1 MIFINWFNFH
11 HIKRRRTSNEAQG
24 AYCPEPGTNTETC
37 MQGLIQNKIL
47 SLTFIFKIDLSW
59 PFCFLNCK
67 LCINYAGQWSA
78 VTLNRLKFPRYR
90 TLHVQAAWI
99 YMKIV
104 LWLTSNF
111 VLIYDIQGS
120 CRIFV
125 ISIVAI
131 AMIGTGFN
139 SRNLICSIVLFMR
152 SATHLEFSRSLI
164 WNHIKYSCGI
174 EKFQF
179 QASDKIQRK
188 NFRID
193 LSKICNRFMMKYR
206 NIGWMIQL
214 ESENLKFWWTEKT
227 EYSWLWFMIRH
238 VMRIV
243 QNYKKIWLRLG
254 LFWPNWIGL
263 RYACDRLLIRWL

>member
-1 MIFINWFNFH
+1 
-11 HIKRRRTSNEAQG
+11 
-24 AYCPEPGTNTETC
+24 
-37 MQGLIQNKIL
+37 
-47 SLTFIFKIDLSW
+47 
-59 PFCFLNCK
+59 
-67 LCINYAGQWSA
+67 
-78 VTLNRLKFPRYR
+78 
-90 TLHVQAAWI
+90 
-99 YMKIV
+99 MKIV
-104 LWLTSNF
+104 LWLTNNF

-120 CRIFV
+120 CRISV

-152 SATHLEFSRSLI
+152 SATHLELSRSLI
-164 WNHIKYSCGI
+164 W
-174 EKFQF
+174 KFQIETILSTLV
-179 QASDKIQRK
+179 ALK
-188 NFRID
+188 NSNFKQVTKYKGKTSGSIYQ
-193 LSKICNRFMMKYR
+193 KFVKRFMMKYR